1 MHNFEMYTPTKIVF
15 GKNTEQRVGELVK
28 SFGGTRVLIVYGGG
42 SVIRSG
48 LLNRIE
54 DRLAEEGL
62 VYQEFGGVHPNPL
75 MSHAQQG
82 AVQAAAFQADFILA
96 VGGGSS
102 IDEAKAIAHGAA
114 NPETTIE
121 AIWTKK
127 FQVKKSLPIGVVLT
141 IAAAGSETSDAS
153 VLTNERTGVKQGIN
167 IEFNRPKF
175 AIMNPELTYTLP
187 KYQLACG
194 IVDIMMHTLDRYFTS
209 VEGNLL
215 TDSIAEAVLRT
226 TIENGRKA
234 YHNQTDYDCMSE
246 IMWCGSVSQNGLT
259 GLGGKR
265 EFAVHKLG
273 LGLSAD
279 YDIAHG
285 ATLSAMWGS
294 WADYVVMANSSRFAQ
309 YARNVWG
316 VEEADDMKAA
326 RAGIDRTVAYFRDLK
341 MPVSIPETEL
351 PRGKGKLGVLSAE
364 EIERL
369 ADEATQN
376 GAIRVSTFYPLGKE
390 DMAAIYRAANE

>member
-1 MHNFEMYTPTKIVF
+1 M
-15 GKNTEQRVGELVK
+15 
-28 SFGGTRVLIVYGGG
+28 
-42 SVIRSG
+42 
-48 LLNRIE
+48 
-54 DRLAEEGL
+54 
-62 VYQEFGGVHPNPL
+62 
-75 MSHAQQG
+75 
-82 AVQAAAFQADFILA
+82 
-96 VGGGSS
+96 
-102 IDEAKAIAHGAA
+102 
-114 NPETTIE
+114 

-259 GLGGKR
+259 GLGR
-265 EFAVHKLG
+265 
-273 LGLSAD
+273 
-279 YDIAHG
+279 
-285 ATLSAMWGS
+285 
-294 WADYVVMANSSRFAQ
+294 Q
-309 YARNVWG
+309 
-316 VEEADDMKAA
+316 
-326 RAGIDRTVAYFRDLK
+326 AGIC
-341 MPVSIPETEL
+341 S
-351 PRGKGKLGVLSAE
+351 S
-364 EIERL
+364 
-369 ADEATQN
+369 
-376 GAIRVSTFYPLGKE
+376 
-390 DMAAIYRAANE
+390 